1 MIYVA
6 LTLRSEIWGIMKKNQ
21 IMKQLRIVIVFLLF
35 QLTIK
40 PESKASGTISGKVL
54 DKGSSETL
62 IGVMVWIDGST
73 IGTSTDIDG
82 KFNLNVDPGKY
93 NLSLKFIGYN
103 QKTVENIEVKENETL
118 ELNVI
123 LEPSVQQLNE
133 VTIIAEMKRESASSI
148 LLMQKRSAV
157 VQDGISS
164 EAIKK
169 TPDKNTGE
177 VLKRVSGASLQEGK
191 FVIVR
196 GLSDRYN
203 LAMIN
208 NTLLPSSEPGRK
220 SFSFDLFPAALL
232 DNLFILKTA
241 SPELPGEFA
250 GGIIQLNTKDIP
262 DKRFLAVT
270 VGTGLN
276 SYSTFKNYYT
286 GSTGKSDWIGYD
298 DGTRSLPENFPG
310 SSEFK
315 KLPQAQKFELSKQL
329 TNDWAVT
336 QKTNSPVNK
345 NVQLSFG
352 NQMSFGEKKF
362 GFIGALTY
370 ARSAKHVTVER
381 GDFDID
387 GSARYDYADEQY
399 SDNVLAGGIFNM
411 TMRFNDNSKI
421 SLKNYFSIN
430 ADNTTVMRSG
440 DDIELQQEKQ
450 STALQ
455 YTSGTLFNSQ
465 ISGEHY
471 LTKSKFSI
479 KWYGGAGIISRE
491 IPDLR
496 RMQYY
501 RNFEVS
507 DASDTIYRAY
517 VPFGSASPNY
527 AGKFYSSLD
536 EKIYNGGADF
546 GFPVKLFGKSG
557 VFKFGGMEQ
566 FKKRTFDAR
575 VLGFVIPNAATFNY
589 NLLFSS
595 LDTLFTPEHMGSKG
609 FRLDDITNPS
619 DHYTAQSNLHTGYVM
634 MDNNFGKSRVVYG
647 VRVENFIQ
655 KLNSFGYSND
665 TIQVNRNYINVLP
678 SVNFTYAMS
687 EKTNFR
693 ASAFQSVSRPEFRE
707 LAPFSFYDFNTS
719 TAIQGNDSL
728 VMCKINNFD
737 LRFENY
743 PSVGEIYSI
752 SFFYKQFSDP
762 IEQIVESSGAG
773 SRSVSYDNAK
783 GATNIGVEAE
793 FRRKLDFMEKLSS
806 WKSWSK
812 FTIFGNVALIKSTVD
827 KSDDLRASE
836 DRPMQGQSP
845 YIINGGLMFND
856 PLSGFGFNLVY
867 NKIGRRIFQVGY
879 DGYKNIYEAPR
890 NLLDLQIS
898 KTIFKSGEIK
908 FSVSDILNDVSV
920 FYQDQDDDGKYVA
933 EKDSRISSI
942 ISGTSYGLSFSYKF

>member
-1 MIYVA
+1 
-6 LTLRSEIWGIMKKNQ
+6 
-21 IMKQLRIVIVFLLF
+21 MKQLKIAFLFLF
-35 QLTIK
+35 VHF
-40 PESKASGTISGKVL
+40 SVSVNASAAGTITGQVL

-62 IGVMVWIDGST
+62 IGVLVWIDGSS

-82 KFNLNVDPGKY
+82 KFNLKVSPGNYNVSVKY
-93 NLSLKFIGYN
+93 IGYN
-103 QKTVENIEVKENETL
+103 PKVVENVQVKDNETL
-118 ELNVI
+118 ELNVA
-123 LEPSVQQLNE
+123 LEPSVQQLTE
-133 VTIIAEMKRESASSI
+133 VTIVAEMRRESASSI

-169 TPDKNTGE
+169 TADKNTAE

-208 NTLLPSSEPGRK
+208 NTMLPSSEPDRK
-220 SFSFDLFPAALL
+220 SFSFDLFPSSLL

-241 SPELPGEFA
+241 SPDLPGEFA

-262 DKRFLAVT
+262 DKRFVGLT
-270 VGTGLN
+270 IGTGLN
-276 SYSTFKNYYT
+276 SYSTFKNYYS
-286 GSTGKSDWIGYD
+286 GSTGKTDWIGFD
-298 DGTRSLPENFPG
+298 DGSRALPDNFPAPT
-310 SSEFK
+310 EFK
-315 KLPQAQKFELSKQL
+315 KMTQAQKYELSKQVS
-329 TNDWAVT
+329 NDWAIEE
-336 QKTNSPVNK
+336 KAEMPVNR
-345 NVQLSFG
+345 NVQFSFG
-352 NQMSFGEKKF
+352 NQFSMGEKKF

-370 ARSAKHVTVER
+370 SRSAKHQTVER
-381 GDFDID
+381 GDFDFD
-387 GSARYDYADEQY
+387 GSERYNYYDEQY
-399 SDNVLAGGIFNM
+399 SDNVLAGGILNL

-421 SLKNYFSIN
+421 SLKNYFSVN
-430 ADNTTVMRSG
+430 SENTTVMRSG

-450 STALQ
+450 ATAMQ
-455 YTSGTLFNSQ
+455 YTSSTLFNSQ
-465 ISGEHY
+465 LSGEH
-471 LTKSKFSI
+471 LLGKSKVNI

-507 DASDTIYRAY
+507 DATDTIYRAY

-536 EKIYNGGADF
+536 ENIYNGGADVS
-546 GFPVKLFGKSG
+546 FPVKLFKKTGT
-557 VFKFGGMEQ
+557 VKFGGMEQ
-566 FKKRTFDAR
+566 FKERTFDAR
-575 VLGFVIPNAATFNY
+575 VLGYVIPNAGTFNY

-595 LDTLFTPEHMGSKG
+595 LDTIFSADHMSSKG

-619 DHYTAQSNLHTGYVM
+619 DRYTASSNLHAGYAM
-634 MDNNFGKSRVVYG
+634 MDNAFGKLRVVYG
-647 VRVENFIQ
+647 ARLENFIQ

-665 TIQVNRNYINVLP
+665 TIEVNRNYLNLLP
-678 SVNFTYAMS
+678 SVNFTYGLT
-687 EKTNFR
+687 EKSNIR

-728 VMCKINNFD
+728 VICTINNLD
-737 LRFENY
+737 LRFETY
-743 PSVGEIYSI
+743 PTVGEVYSV
-752 SFFYKQFSDP
+752 SFFYKQFSNP

-773 SRSVSYDNAK
+773 SRSVSYENAK
-783 GATNIGVEAE
+783 GATNFGVEAE
-793 FRRKLDFMEKLSS
+793 FRRKLEFMEKVSS

-812 FTIFGNVALIKSTVD
+812 FTVFGNVALIKSTVD
-827 KSDDLRASE
+827 KSDDLRAKE

-845 YIINGGLMFND
+845 YIINAGLMFND
-856 PLSGFGFNLVY
+856 PLSGFGVNIVY

-879 DGYKNIYEAPR
+879 EGYKSIYEAPR
-890 NLLDLQIS
+890 NLLDLQVS
-898 KTIFKSGEIK
+898 KAIFKSGELK
-908 FSVSDILNDVSV
+908 FSISDILNNVAI
-920 FYQDQDDDGKYVA
+920 FYQDQDGDGKYVA
-933 EKDSRISSI
+933 DKDSRISAI
-942 ISGTSYGLSFSYKF
+942 TTGTNYGLSFSYKF